1 MFRSRVLAAQA
12 LGLAVAALLLAAPAR
27 AAEVVDKLLP
37 NDTEIVLSVNLKQIL
52 NSPLGKKIPRDKIED
67 AIKSQDEVNKNLEDL
82 GFNPLDD
89 LHSLVVAVS
98 GGNEPDKGLVIAHG
112 KFDVKKFEA
121 KAEEVAKDMKDV
133 LKIHK
138 VPDGL
143 GGSTKLYEVTPPGQD
158 NPLWVALPNGTT
170 LLASGGKD
178 YVLDALDKEA
188 GRKQTALKN
197 KDLAALLNRLDTT
210 QSIWLAVLGST
221 LAKNPQLSGN
231 QDVKEV
237 LDKISDATAA
247 INVDKDLKVQV
258 SVTAKTAADAKDLDE
273 KLKDGL
279 NTALGAVAL
288 LAGQKKEL
296 APLVDVLKNV
306 KPDVKGK
313 VVSVELELSGKDIEK
328 AIDKNKD

>member
-1 MFRSRVLAAQA
+1 MSRSRVLAAQV
-12 LGLAVAALLLAAPAR
+12 LGLAAALLLTVPAR
-27 AAEVVDKLLP
+27 TAEVVDKLLP
-37 NDTEIVLSVNLKQIL
+37 NDTELVVSVNLKQIL
-52 NSPLGKKIPRDKIED
+52 GSPLGKKIPRDKIED
-67 AIKSQDEVNKNLEDL
+67 AIKNQDEVNKNLQDL

-89 LHSLVVAVS
+89 LHSVILAAAS
-98 GGNEPDKGLVIAHG
+98 GEEQDKGLAIAHG

-133 LKIHK
+133 IKIHK
-138 VPDGL
+138 VPDS
-143 GGSTKLYEVTPPGQD
+143 STKLYEVTPPGETE
-158 NPLWVALPNGTT
+158 PLWIALPNATT
-170 LLASGGKD
+170 LLASKGKD

-188 GRKQTALKN
+188 GRKQTALKS

-210 QSIWLAVLGST
+210 QSIWVAVLGST

-237 LDKISDATAA
+237 IDKISDATAA
-247 INVDKDLKVQV
+247 INIDKDLKVQV
-258 SVTAKTAADAKDLDE
+258 SVTAKTANDAKDLDE

-313 VVSVELELSGKDIEK
+313 VVSVELEIAGKDIER

>member
-1 MFRSRVLAAQA
+1 MFRSRLLAAQA

-37 NDTEIVLSVNLKQIL
+37 NDTETVLSVNLKQIL
-52 NSPLGKKIPRDKIED
+52 SSPLGKKIPRDKLED
-67 AIKSQDEVNKNLEDL
+67 AIKSQDEVNKHLQDL

-89 LHSLVVAVS
+89 LDNIVLAGAS
-98 GGNEPDKGLVIAHG
+98 GNEPDKYLLIAHG
-112 KFDVKKFEA
+112 KFDVKKFDT

-138 VPDGL
+138 VPDGQ
-143 GGSTKLYEVTPPGQD
+143 GGSTKLYEVTPPGQTD
-158 NPLWVALPNGTT
+158 AMWVALANGSTM
-170 LLASGGKD
+170 LASGGKD
-178 YVLDALDKEA
+178 YVLDALEKEA

-197 KDLAALLNRLDTT
+197 KDLADLLKRLDTT
-210 QSIWLAVLGST
+210 QSIWVAVLGST
-221 LAKNPQLSGN
+221 LSKNPQLNGN
-231 QDVKEV
+231 PDVKEV
-237 LDKISDATAA
+237 VDKISDATAA
-247 INVDKDLKVQV
+247 INIDKDFKVQV
-258 SVTAKTAADAKDLDE
+258 SVTAKTTDDAKDLDE

-313 VVSVELELSGKDIEK
+313 VVSVELQIAGKDIER
-328 AIDKNKD
+328 AIEKNKD

>member
-1 MFRSRVLAAQA
+1 MSRSRVLAAQA
-12 LGLAVAALLLAAPAR
+12 LGLAAALLLTVPAR
-27 AAEVVDKLLP
+27 TAEVVDKLLP
-37 NDTEIVLSVNLKQIL
+37 NDTELVVSVNLKQIL
-52 NSPLGKKIPRDKIED
+52 GSPLGKKIPRDKIED
-67 AIKSQDEVNKNLEDL
+67 AIKNQDEVNKNLQDL

-89 LHSLVVAVS
+89 LHSIVLAAV
-98 GGNEPDKGLVIAHG
+98 GGEEPDKGLAIAHG
-112 KFDVKKFEA
+112 KFDVKKFES

-133 LKIHK
+133 IKIHK

-143 GGSTKLYEVTPPGQD
+143 GGSTKLYEVTPPGETE
-158 NPLWVALPNGTT
+158 PLWIALPNATT
-170 LLASGGKD
+170 LLASKGKD

-188 GRKQTALKN
+188 GRKQTALKS
-197 KDLAALLNRLDTT
+197 KDLAALLSRLDTN
-210 QSIWLAVLGST
+210 QSIWVAVLGST
-221 LAKNPQLSGN
+221 LSKNPQLSGN
-231 QDVKEV
+231 PDVKEV

-247 INVDKDLKVQV
+247 INIDKDLKIQV
-258 SVTAKTAADAKDLDE
+258 SVTAKTTNDAKDLDE

-313 VVSVELELSGKDIEK
+313 VVSVELAIAGKDIER

>member
-1 MFRSRVLAAQA
+1 MIRQRFLVAQA
-12 LGLAVAALLLAAPAR
+12 LGLAVAALWLTAPAR

-37 NDTEIVLSVNLKQIL
+37 NDTETIVSINLKQIL
-52 NSPLGKKIPRDKIED
+52 NSPLGKKMPIDKLQD
-67 AIKSQDEVNKNLEDL
+67 ALKNQDEVAQNLKDIGFDPFSDL
-82 GFNPLDD
+82 DSVILAG
-89 LHSLVVAVS
+89 SS
-98 GGNEPDKGLVIAHG
+98 GNEPDKGLVIAHG
-112 KFDVKKFEA
+112 KFDVKKFQA

-158 NPLWVALPNGTT
+158 NPLWVALPSGTT

-258 SVTAKTAADAKDLDE
+258 SVTAKTADDAKDLDE